1 MATSEFHNP
10 VRTYFGANCL
20 THLVEFCPAGPI
32 VLLTTDGTVTRGL
45 AQRIVTLLPHHET
58 NIVAGVTSNPTIRDL
73 QLLTQRVKYHTPT
86 AIIALG
92 GGSVIDAAKVI
103 AACLAAPDSWSLE
116 SALGNGQAWHGNKL
130 IPIIAIPTTAG
141 TGAEVTPFAT
151 VWDEQNHKKLSLA
164 NTALF
169 PYVALIDPTLLVGS
183 PREILL
189 SCGLDALSQGLE
201 AYWNRNA
208 TTATD
213 EMAIRAVKL
222 ALHALP
228 AVLADLPSDQDFTDM
243 AQASHL
249 AGLCISHTRTALAH
263 AMSYPMTAHFGVPHG
278 LACGITLPALLRFNA
293 DGLGADK
300 MPPLVAKLGMQT
312 VSDFAIQLENLLA
325 TIEAKKHIHA
335 YINNASLILPFASEM
350 VYPGRSDN
358 NIRSASVSDIEKIL
372 QQSL

>member
-1 MATSEFHNP
+1 
-10 VRTYFGANCL
+10 
-20 THLVEFCPAGPI
+20 
-32 VLLTTDGTVTRGL
+32 VLLTTDGAVTRGL
-45 AQRIVTLLPHHET
+45 AQRIVNLLPHHET
-58 NIVAGVTSNPTIRDL
+58 NIVAGVKSNPTIRDIH
-73 QLLTQRVKYHTPT
+73 LLIQQVKAHTPT

-103 AACLAAPDSWSLE
+103 AACLAAPDSWTLE
-116 SALGNGQAWHGNKL
+116 SALCNGQAWHGNKI

-141 TGAEVTPFAT
+141 TGAEVTAFAT
-151 VWDEQNHKKLSLA
+151 VWDDLNHKKLSLA
-164 NTALF
+164 HPALF
-169 PYVALIDPTLLVGS
+169 PHVALIDPNLLVGS
-183 PREILL
+183 PREVIL

-208 TTATD
+208 TPVTD
-213 EMAIRAVKL
+213 EMAIRAIRL
-222 ALHALP
+222 ALRALP
-228 AVLADLPSDQDFTDM
+228 AVLQEQPSDQDFADM

-293 DGLGADK
+293 DGFGAVK
-300 MPPLVAKLGMQT
+300 MQALVAELGIQT
-312 VSDFAIQLENLLA
+312 VSDFVIQLENLLA
-325 TIEAKKHIHA
+325 TIEAKKQIHA

-372 QQSL
+372 HQSLSLVTS